1 MHTVGMGNKTTL
13 VSPFYSIEPFLACL
27 KEVNPSRVVLFVQT
41 DETTELK
48 KNLNL
53 LDSTMGK
60 VIEIERKS
68 IPMYD
73 ILTVAK
79 SVVEAIEK
87 ENHKGNKVVVNY
99 TSGRRTVALGA
110 LIAAYARP
118 DLVERVVYSTEE
130 NNELLDLPKLGFNLS
145 KTKRAFLEELG
156 KSKKSVPEIAKKL
169 GVTKGM
175 AYVHLRELKASGMV
189 GEENKLTVAGRLALL

>member
-110 LIAAYARP
+110 LFAAYARP

-189 GEENKLTVAGRLALL
+189 GEENRLTVAGRLALL